1 MKFSSL
7 VAAVAAISLLSAC
20 EQGGAPSRGVMQGGG
35 VNKQDIGTIAGA
47 IGGGIIGSNVGGGKG
62 KIAGTIAGTLLGGA
76 LGNSIGGSLDKADM
90 MMYNDTSQR
99 ALETAQPG
107 QSLPWKNAQTGNSGT
122 VTPKAYYKNADGDYC
137 REYTQSIVVGGKKQH
152 AFGTACRQPD
162 GSWKII
168 E

>member
-20 EQGGAPSRGVMQGGG
+20 EQGGAPGRGVMNGGG

-47 IGGGIIGSNVGGGKG
+47 IGGGVIGHNIGKG
-62 KIAGTIAGTLLGGA
+62 AGQTTATIAGTLLGGV
-76 LGNSIGGSLDKADM
+76 LGNSIGGSLDRADM
-90 MMYNDTSQR
+90 MMYHDTSQR

-107 QSLPWKNAQTGNSGT
+107 QTLPWKNAQTGNSGS

-137 REYTQSIVVGGKKQH
+137 REYTQSIVVGGKKQD